1 MLLGRI
7 TTLCDLAKLQRRHRF
22 SRPGD
27 RDEVRHQS
35 SWSEDQDPLV
45 SMVLSW
51 TGTELAIAAVV
62 ACNVFLSLGRMH
74 LVFVYACAGRRM
86 V

>member
-1 MLLGRI
+1 M
-7 TTLCDLAKLQRRHRF
+7 KLQRWYRF

-27 RDEVRHQS
+27 RDKVCDQS

-51 TGTELAIAAVV
+51 TGTELEIGV
-62 ACNVFLSLGRMH
+62 
-74 LVFVYACAGRRM
+74 
-86 V
+86 